1 MTTQPTVPT
10 SVALSSGPEAEV
22 RRELSS
28 KVSQE
33 LDVGTLKSEVTALKA
48 RLQDADERAKVSQ
61 WSFVIDSEKSLK
73 GRGVWS

>member
-1 MTTQPTVPT
+1 MEIPR
-10 SVALSSGPEAEV
+10 LEAIIEENEV
-22 RRELSS
+22 EFRRELSS

-61 WSFVIDSEKSLK
+61 WSFVIDSGKSLK